1 MSYGVCIAVPSVPN
15 SRLLT
20 VAWCL
25 NRVLNVRALS
35 LVGKFNQEK
44 ALVGALSVI
53 LKLCVIIE
61 NLCVK
66 L

>member
-1 MSYGVCIAVPSVPN
+1 MK
-15 SRLLT
+15 
-20 VAWCL
+20 
-25 NRVLNVRALS
+25 VLEDYAKFYNHGEDVRALS
-35 LVGKFNQEK
+35 LEGKFNQEK

-53 LKLCVIIE
+53 LKLCVIFE